1 MIYSLNELG
10 KGEVGRR
17 EWCRKS
23 IIVIRKINRS
33 RLGRMREIQRGF
45 RLVNF
50 WFVWFWNLA
59 WIISRTSK

>member
-1 MIYSLNELG
+1 MG